1 MSENNIHLKNDII
14 DLIKFK
20 TPDLKPNIVEKIKS
34 IQIIDIN
41 QLRANSKL
49 LIFLLTKSY
58 YETDVFE
65 KDYEEAIKLKKNV
78 VILIMEKN
86 INFLEYNRLHRIINI
101 CEMFEACRF
110 NKSNE
115 NLTSID
121 TRKKFFNLMEELS
134 KVSCEIFLKK

>member
-58 YETDVFE
+58 YETDVFK
-65 KDYEEAIKLKKNV
+65 KDYEEAIKLKKNA
-78 VILIMEKN
+78 IKL
-86 INFLEYNRLHRIINI
+86 R
-101 CEMFEACRF
+101 
-110 NKSNE
+110 
-115 NLTSID
+115 TSIHQIY
-121 TRKKFFNLMEELS
+121 M
-134 KVSCEIFLKK
+134 IHLKI